1 MRKPE
6 RSEAVIGDQIVR
18 PPVRYRLDEHGRKVR
33 LYECAYCRDVEIV
46 SLPPYRADET
56 DADLLGMGEYLGHFI
71 AYPCPMCKGM
81 GEDLLHNPLHE
92 IVKERL
98 RRWKTA
104 RKAELDRLAAED
116 QGQRFKIADVV
127 RAAQGASKTMPA
139 LSGMEAQESD

>member
-6 RSEAVIGDQIVR
+6 RSEAAIGDRIVR

-56 DADLLGMGEYLGHFI
+56 DADLLGMGPVSPRY
-71 AYPCPMCKGM
+71 AYPCPLSKGM
-81 GEDLLHNPLHE
+81 GEDLQHNPLHE

-104 RKAELDRLAAED
+104 RKAELDRLAADD
-116 QGQRFKIADVV
+116 QGQRFRIADVV
-127 RAAQGASKTMPA
+127 RAAQGVSKAMPA
-139 LSGMEAQESD
+139 LGGMEAQESD

>member
-18 PPVRYRLDEHGRKVR
+18 PPVRYRLDEYGRKVR
-33 LYECAYCRDVEIV
+33 VYECAYCRDVEIV
-46 SLPPYRADET
+46 SLPPYQKDET
-56 DADLLGMGEYLGHFI
+56 DADLLGMGPVSPRY
-71 AYPCPMCKGM
+71 AYPCPLCKGM

-104 RKAELDRLAAED
+104 RKAELDRVAAED
-116 QGQRFKIADVV
+116 QGQRLRIADVV
-127 RAAQGASKTMPA
+127 RAAQGVSEAMPA